1 MLQRWQKRIRH
12 LLECSSPAPR
22 VRQTESGSP
31 DDEAVPVCGW
41 YESSWE
47 LQRGLAV
54 VEGPTLEQAVWE
66 LVQGDEPPRLALAA

>member
-1 MLQRWQKRIRH
+1 MHQHWQNWIRRV
-12 LLECSSPAPR
+12 LLCAPAAPR
-22 VRQTESGSP
+22 ACQVPPRDTA
-31 DDEAVPVCGW
+31 DDAVSLCGW